1 MLALVGMATGIGF
14 VFTPQPLTVP
24 LLYPNV
30 PYNFVYNLRYSF
42 AALIIGLLLLPIV
55 RISGSARVQWGLLG
69 ASGLMVL
76 VTQVDSTIWPS
87 SIFSQ
92 QFAPAVRGW
101 TLG

>member
-1 MLALVGMATGIGF
+1 MGLVVGGLILGAWTPRSHIHRMLALVGIATGIGF

-55 RISGSARVQWGLLG
+55 RICR
-69 ASGLMVL
+69 
-76 VTQVDSTIWPS
+76 
-87 SIFSQ
+87 
-92 QFAPAVRGW
+92 
-101 TLG
+101 